1 MTSME
6 MNNIIEK
13 CKRLGFTGFTI
24 EELIDAFI
32 VYLRKSRSDEE
43 VEKYIKTINPDITKE
58 ELDKEILKRH
68 ENQIQAYAKE
78 TLGFKIPEKNIR
90 REVKSGGELEER
102 EVMKELLLEIES
114 PKILGVFVVDIDRI
128 GRPDA
133 LDTGLLIQ
141 AFELTETKI
150 LVATPPKIWDLTD
163 DFDKDYF
170 EDSLRQ
176 ARKFLNYTKTK
187 MTNGRKQSV
196 REGKFIGRT
205 APFGYNKVKIQNEKG
220 YTLEP
225 NEDAEIVKEIFDM
238 YLNQGFGSMRIAR
251 YLNNKGIKPPEKDA
265 WEYEMVRSILKRKTY
280 AGYVSYG
287 NMTTVKTKKDGKVTK
302 RRIKNENALIKK
314 GRHEP
319 LIDEESFNII
329 QQRLE
334 KKAFKNVPNNEILQN
349 PLAGLVK
356 CKCGRTMARRKQ
368 RLTIAIDE
376 ENHIDKKE
384 FATYITKLKENKNLM
399 YKDIV
404 ELSGISRNAVSRYFD
419 KKSTAFPKNDYY
431 KRLKE
436 VLGMDDRY
444 DVLSGKKKHYKIV
457 HSLYC
462 PGMTCNVVCSYIPE
476 LEDEVLRQLKKR
488 LKEYTTFLDNYYQ
501 DEVKVTKDYKKEI
514 SNLEKDIEGLQNQI
528 ANACDLLERK
538 LYTDEMFLNRVN
550 TLNIQIEQKKNQI
563 NELQATDIKEEIIQ
577 YEKAVPILK
586 TALNNYHTFTIEEKN
601 EFLHSFIE
609 TIVYNKTQKR
619 SKWDLS
625 STDMK
630 LDITFKE
637 L

>member
-6 MNNIIEK
+6 IHNIIEK
-13 CKRLGFTGFTI
+13 CKKLGFTGLSI

-43 VEKYIKTINPDITKE
+43 VERYIKATNPDITKE

-78 TLGFKIPEKNIR
+78 LLGFKIPEKNIR

-102 EVMKELLLEIES
+102 EVMKEVMLEIES
-114 PKILGVFVVDIDRI
+114 PKKLGVFVVDIDRI

-150 LVATPPKIWDLTD
+150 LVATPPKIWDLTNE
-163 DFDKDYF
+163 FDRDYF

-196 REGKFIGRT
+196 LEGKFVGRN
-205 APFGYNKVKIQNEKG
+205 APFGYNKVKILDEKG

-225 NEDAEIVKEIFDM
+225 NKDADTVRQIFDM
-238 YLNQGFGSMRIAR
+238 YLNQGMGSMRIAR
-251 YLNNKGIKPPEKDA
+251 YLNNKGVKPPEKDS
-265 WEYEMVRSILKRKTY
+265 WQYEMIRTILKRKTY
-280 AGYVSYG
+280 AGYVTYG
-287 NMTTVKTKKDGKVTK
+287 NMTTIKTKKDGKVTK
-302 RRIKNENALIKK
+302 RKVKNEDAIIKK

-319 LIDEESFNII
+319 LIDEESFNMV
-329 QQRLE
+329 QEQL
-334 KKAFKNVPNNEILQN
+334 KKGAFKNVPNNEILQN

-356 CKCGRTMARRKQ
+356 CKCGYTMARRKQ
-368 RLTIAIDE
+368 KLAIAIDE

-384 FATYITKLKENKNLM
+384 FSEYITKLKENKNLL

-419 KKSTAFPKNDYY
+419 ANSVAFPKNDYY

-436 VLGMDDRY
+436 VLDMDNRY
-444 DVLSGKKKHYKIV
+444 DVLSGKKKNYKTM
-457 HSLYC
+457 HSLFC
-462 PGMTCNVVCSYIPE
+462 PNMACDSVCSYIPE
-476 LEDEVLRQLKKR
+476 IEDEVLRQLEKR
-488 LKEYTTFLDNYYQ
+488 LDEHTAFLDNYYQ
-501 DEVKVTKDYKKEI
+501 DEVKVTKDFAKEI
-514 SNLEKDIEGLQNQI
+514 SSLEKDIEGLQSQI
-528 ANACDLLERK
+528 ATACDLLERK
-538 LYTDEMFLNRVN
+538 VYTDEMFLNRVN
-550 TLNIQIEQKKNQI
+550 TLNIQIESKKDQI
-563 NELQATDIKEEIIQ
+563 KELQSLDIKEEIVQ
-577 YEKAVPILK
+577 HEKAVPVLK
-586 TALNNYHTFTIEEKN
+586 AALKRYHTFTIEEKN

-609 TIVYNKTQKR
+609 KIVYSKTVR
-619 SKWDLS
+619 RNKWDLS

-630 LDITFKE
+630 LKITFKD

>member
-1 MTSME
+1 MTSFE

-13 CKRLGFTGFTI
+13 CKKLGFTGFTL

-32 VYLRKSRSDEE
+32 IYLRKSRSDEE
-43 VEKYIKTINPDITKE
+43 VERYIKMTNPDITKE
-58 ELDKEILKRH
+58 EMDKEILKRH

-102 EVMKELLLEIES
+102 EVMKEVLLEIED
-114 PKILGVFVVDIDRI
+114 PKKLGVFVVDIDRI

-141 AFELTETKI
+141 AFELTDTKI

-163 DFDKDYF
+163 DFDRDYF

-187 MTNGRKQSV
+187 MENGRKASV
-196 REGKFIGRT
+196 KEGKFVGRF
-205 APFGYNKVKIQNEKG
+205 APYGYDKVKIQSEKG

-225 NEDAEIVKEIFDM
+225 NKDAETVKMIFDM
-238 YLNQGFGSMRIAR
+238 HLNQNMGTMKIAR
-251 YLNNKGIKPPEKDA
+251 YLNEHGIKSPDGYA
-265 WEYEMVRSILKRKTY
+265 WQSQIIRQLLKRKTY
-280 AGYVSYG
+280 AGYVTYG
-287 NMTTVKTKKDGKVTK
+287 NMTTIKTKKDGKVTK
-302 RRIKNENALIKK
+302 SRKKNEDALIVK

-319 LIDEESFNII
+319 LIDEESFNKV
-329 QQRLE
+329 QE
-334 KKAFKNVPNNEILQN
+334 KLKKYAFKNVPDEETLQN

-356 CKCGRTMARRKQ
+356 CKCGYTMARRKQ

-376 ENHIDKKE
+376 ENNIDKKE
-384 FATYITKLKENKNLM
+384 FASYITKLKEKKNLM

-404 ELSGISRNAVSRYFD
+404 ELAGISRNAVSRYFD
-419 KKSTAFPKNDYY
+419 SKSTAFPKNDYY

-444 DVLSGKKKHYKIV
+444 DVLSGKKKNYKIV

-462 PGMTCNVVCSYIPE
+462 PNMACDIVCSYIPE
-476 LEDEVLRQLKKR
+476 LEAEVLNQLEKR
-488 LKEYTTFLDNYYQ
+488 LNKYNTFLDNYYQ
-501 DEVKVTKDYKKEI
+501 DEIKVTKDYKKEI
-514 SNLEKDIEGLQNQI
+514 NNLEKDIAGLQNQI
-528 ANACDLLERK
+528 AAACDNLERK
-538 LYTDEMFLNRVN
+538 IYTDEMFLNRVN
-550 TLNIQIEQKKNQI
+550 TLNVQIEQKRNKI
-563 NELQATDIKEEIIQ
+563 NELQAIDIKEEIIQ
-577 YEKAVPILK
+577 YEKAVPVLK
-586 TALNNYHTFTIEEKN
+586 TALKHYYSFTIEEKN

-609 TIVYNKTQKR
+609 KIVYRKSIKR
-619 SKWDLS
+619 NKWDLS

-630 LDITFKE
+630 LDITFKD

>member
-1 MTSME
+1 MTSTE
-6 MNNIIEK
+6 IHNIIEK
-13 CKRLGFTGFTI
+13 CKKLGFTGLTI
-24 EELIDAFI
+24 EELIEAFI

-43 VEKYIKTINPDITKE
+43 VERYIKATNPDITKE

-78 TLGFKIPEKNIR
+78 LLGFKIPEKNIR

-102 EVMKELLLEIES
+102 EVMKEVLLEIED
-114 PKILGVFVVDIDRI
+114 PKKLGVFVVDIDRI

-141 AFELTETKI
+141 AFELTDTKI
-150 LVATPPKIWDLTD
+150 LVASPPKIWDLTD
-163 DFDKDYF
+163 DFDKEYF

-187 MTNGRKQSV
+187 MENGRKASV
-196 REGKFIGRT
+196 KEGKFVGRF
-205 APFGYNKVKIQNEKG
+205 APFGYNKVKIQHEKG

-225 NEDAEIVKEIFDM
+225 NKDAETVKQIFDM
-238 YLNQGFGSMRIAR
+238 YLNQNMGSMKIAR
-251 YLNNKGIKPPEKDA
+251 YLNNNGIKAPDGGD
-265 WEYEMVRSILKRKTY
+265 WQYSIVRQLLKRKTY
-280 AGYVSYG
+280 AGYVTYG

-302 RRIKNENALIKK
+302 SRKKNEEALIVK

-319 LIDEESFNII
+319 LIDEESFNIV
-329 QQRLE
+329 QERL
-334 KKAFKNVPNNEILQN
+334 KKRAFKNVPEEEILQN

-368 RLTIAIDE
+368 KLVIAIDE
-376 ENHIDKKE
+376 ENNIDKKE
-384 FATYITKLKENKNLM
+384 FADYITKLKEEKNFM

-404 ELSGISRNAVSRYFD
+404 ELAGISRNAVSRYFNVE
-419 KKSTAFPKNDYY
+419 STAFPKNDYY

-444 DVLSGKKKHYKIV
+444 DLLSGKKKKYKIV

-462 PGMTCNVVCSYIPE
+462 PNMVCDVVCSYIPE
-476 LEDEVLRQLKKR
+476 LEAEVLRQLEKR
-488 LKEYTTFLDNYYQ
+488 LNEYNIFLDNYYQ
-501 DEVKVTKDYKKEI
+501 DEIRVTKDYKKEI
-514 SNLEKDIEGLQNQI
+514 SNLEKDIAGLQAQI
-528 ANACDLLERK
+528 ANACDFLERK
-538 LYTDEMFLNRVN
+538 VYTDEMFLNRVN
-550 TLNIQIEQKKNQI
+550 TLNVQIDQKKEKI
-563 NELQATDIKEEIIQ
+563 KELQAIDIKEEIKQ
-577 YEKAVPILK
+577 YEKAVPVLK
-586 TALNNYHTFTIEEKN
+586 AALKNYYNFTIEEKN
-601 EFLHSFIE
+601 EFLHSLIE
-609 TIVYNKTQKR
+609 EIVYRKNIKR
-619 SKWDLS
+619 NKWDLS

>member
-1 MTSME
+1 MTAME

-43 VEKYIKTINPDITKE
+43 VEKYIKATNPDITKE

-102 EVMKELLLEIES
+102 EVMKEVLLEIES
-114 PKILGVFVVDIDRI
+114 PKKLGVFVVDIDRI

-163 DFDKDYF
+163 DFDRDYF

-187 MTNGRKQSV
+187 MTNGRKTSV
-196 REGKFIGRT
+196 KEGKFIGRF
-205 APFGYNKVKIQNEKG
+205 APFGYNKVKLKDQKG

-225 NEDAEIVKEIFDM
+225 NEDAKTVKMIFDM
-238 YLNQGFGSMRIAR
+238 YLNQDMGGMKIAR
-251 YLNNKGIKPPEKDA
+251 YLNNQGIKAPEGGGWHD
-265 WEYEMVRSILKRKTY
+265 SIIRQLLKRKTY
-280 AGYVSYG
+280 AGYVTYG
-287 NMTTVKTKKDGKVTK
+287 NMTTIKTKKDGKVS
-302 RRIKNENALIKK
+302 KNRVKNADALIVK

-329 QQRLE
+329 QERLK
-334 KKAFKNVPNNEILQN
+334 KKAFKNVPDEEILQN

-356 CKCGRTMARRKQ
+356 CKCGWTMARRKQ
-368 RLTIAIDE
+368 KLSIAIDV
-376 ENHIDKKE
+376 ENDIDKKE
-384 FATYITKLKENKNLM
+384 FSSYITELKENKNLM

-404 ELSGISRNAVSRYFD
+404 ELAGISRNAVSRYFD
-419 KKSTAFPKNDYY
+419 ANSTAFPKNSYY
-431 KRLKE
+431 ERLKE

-444 DVLSGKKKHYKIV
+444 DVLSGKKKNYKIV

-462 PGMTCNVVCSYIPE
+462 PNMTCDTVCSYIPE
-476 LEDEVLRQLKKR
+476 LEAEVLRQLEKR
-488 LKEYTTFLDNYYQ
+488 LNKYSTFLDNYYQ
-501 DEVKVTKDYKKEI
+501 DEIKVTKDYKKEI
-514 SNLEKDIEGLQNQI
+514 THLEKEIEGLQGQI
-528 ANACDLLERK
+528 ANACDFLERK
-538 LYTDEMFLNRVN
+538 IYTDEMFLSRVN
-550 TLNIQIEQKKNQI
+550 ALNIQIDQKQNKI
-563 NELQATDIKEEIIQ
+563 NELQASDIKEEIVQ
-577 YEKAVPILK
+577 YEKSVPVLK
-586 TALNNYHTFTIEEKN
+586 TALKHYHTFTIEEKN

-609 TIVYNKTQKR
+609 KIVYSKTQKR
-619 SKWDLS
+619 TKWDLS

>member
-1 MTSME
+1 MTAIE

-43 VEKYIKTINPDITKE
+43 VEKYIKTINPDISKE

-78 TLGFKIPEKNIR
+78 LLGFKIPEKNIR

-102 EVMKELLLEIES
+102 EVMKEVLLEIES
-114 PKILGVFVVDIDRI
+114 PKKLGVFVVDIDRI

-141 AFELTETKI
+141 AFELTDTKI

-163 DFDKDYF
+163 EFDRDYF

-187 MTNGRKQSV
+187 MTNGRKTSV
-196 REGKFIGRT
+196 KEGKFVGRT
-205 APFGYNKVKIQNEKG
+205 APFGYNKVKIPDEKG

-225 NEDAEIVKEIFDM
+225 NEDAKIVKEIFDM
-238 YLNQGFGSMRIAR
+238 HLNQNMGTMKIAR
-251 YLNNKGIKPPEKDA
+251 YLNNKGIKSPDGVD
-265 WEYEMVRSILKRKTY
+265 WQGQIVRQLLKRKTY
-280 AGYVSYG
+280 AGYVTYG
-287 NMTTVKTKKDGKVTK
+287 YKTTVKTKKDGKVTK
-302 RRIKNENALIKK
+302 NRVKNADALIVK

-319 LIDEESFNII
+319 LIDEESFNLV
-329 QQRLE
+329 QE
-334 KKAFKNVPNNEILQN
+334 KLKKAAFKNVPDEEILQN

-356 CKCGRTMARRKQ
+356 CKCGHTMARRKQ
-368 RLTIAIDE
+368 KLAVAIDI
-376 ENHIDKKE
+376 ENNIDKRE

-419 KKSTAFPKNDYY
+419 ANSTAFPKNDYY

-436 VLGMDDRY
+436 VLGMDNRY
-444 DVLSGKKKHYKIV
+444 DVLSGKKKKYRTV

-462 PGMTCNVVCSYIPE
+462 PNMACDIVCSYIPE
-476 LEDEVLRQLKKR
+476 LESEVLRQLEKK
-488 LKEYTTFLDNYYQ
+488 LDKHTIFLNNYYQ
-501 DEVKVTKDYKKEI
+501 DEIKVTKDHKKEI
-514 SNLEKDIEGLQNQI
+514 ANLEKDIAGLQSQI
-528 ANACDLLERK
+528 ANACDFLERK
-538 LYTDEMFLNRVN
+538 IYTDEMFLSRVN
-550 TLNIQIEQKKNQI
+550 ALNIQIDSKKEQI
-563 NELQATDIKEEIIQ
+563 EELQNSDIKEEVVQ
-577 YEKAVPILK
+577 YEKAVPVLK
-586 TALNNYHTFTIEEKN
+586 TALKHYHTFTIEEKN

-609 TIVYNKTQKR
+609 TIVYSKTQRRNKH
-619 SKWDLS
+619 DLN

>member
-13 CKRLGFTGFTI
+13 CKRLGFTGLTI

-43 VEKYIKTINPDITKE
+43 VERYIKTINPDITKE

-102 EVMKELLLEIES
+102 EVMKELLLEIEN

-141 AFELTETKI
+141 AFELTGTKI
-150 LVATPPKIWDLTD
+150 LVATPPKIWDLTNE
-163 DFDKDYF
+163 FDRDYF

-187 MTNGRKQSV
+187 MTNGRKASV
-196 REGKFIGRT
+196 KEGKFIGRN
-205 APFGYNKVKIQNEKG
+205 APYGYNKVKILNEKG

-225 NEDAEIVKEIFDM
+225 NDDADTVKQIFDM
-238 YLNQGFGSMRIAR
+238 YLNQGMGSMRIAR

-265 WEYEMVRSILKRKTY
+265 WQYEMVKSVLKRKTY
-280 AGYVSYG
+280 AGYVTYG
-287 NMTTVKTKKDGKVTK
+287 NMTTVKTKQDGKVTK
-302 RRIKNENALIKK
+302 RKVKNEDALIVK

-319 LIDEESFNII
+319 LIDEASFDMVQIK
-329 QQRLE
+329 L
-334 KKAFKNVPNNEILQN
+334 KKGAFKNVPDEEILQN

-356 CKCGRTMARRKQ
+356 CKCGYTMARRKQ
-368 RLTIAIDE
+368 KLAIAIDE
-376 ENHIDKKE
+376 ENYIDKKE
-384 FATYITKLKENKNLM
+384 FASYINKLKEYKNLM

-404 ELSGISRNAVSRYFD
+404 EMSGISRNAVARYFNP
-419 KKSTAFPKNDYY
+419 KSTAFPKNDYY

-436 VLGMDDRY
+436 VLGMDNRY
-444 DVLSGKKKHYKIV
+444 DVLSGKKKNYKIV
-457 HSLYC
+457 HTLYC
-462 PGMTCNVVCSYIPE
+462 NNMACDVVCSYIPE
-476 LEDEVLRQLKKR
+476 IEEEVLRQLEKR
-488 LKEYTTFLDNYYQ
+488 LDEHTTFLNNYYQ
-501 DEVKVTKDYKKEI
+501 DEIKVTKDYKKEI
-514 SNLEKDIEGLQNQI
+514 SNLEKDIDGLQSQI
-528 ANACDLLERK
+528 STACDLLERK
-538 LYTDEMFLNRVN
+538 VYTDEMFLNRVN
-550 TLNIQIEQKKNQI
+550 ALNIQIDSKKEQIK
-563 NELQATDIKEEIIQ
+563 ELESADIKEEIVQ

-586 TALNNYHTFTIEEKN
+586 AALKNYHTFTIEEKN

-609 TIVYNKTQKR
+609 SIVYSKTQR
-619 SKWDLS
+619 RNKWDLS

>member
-1 MTSME
+1 MTAME

-43 VEKYIKTINPDITKE
+43 VERYIKMTNPDITKE

-102 EVMKELLLEIES
+102 EVMKEVLLEIES
-114 PKILGVFVVDIDRI
+114 PKKLGVFVVDIDRI

-163 DFDKDYF
+163 DFDRDYF

-187 MTNGRKQSV
+187 MTNGRKASV
-196 REGKFIGRT
+196 KEGKFIGRV
-205 APFGYNKVKIQNEKG
+205 APYGYNKVKILNEKG

-225 NEDAEIVKEIFDM
+225 NEDAPIVKEIFDM
-238 YLNQGFGSMRIAR
+238 YLNQGMGQMRIAR
-251 YLNNKGIKPPEKDA
+251 YLNNKGIKSPDGIA
-265 WEYEMVRSILKRKTY
+265 WQYSMINQILKRKTY
-280 AGYVSYG
+280 AGYVTYG
-287 NMTTVKTKKDGKVTK
+287 STTIIKQKIDGKVTK
-302 RRIKNENALIKK
+302 SRKKNDDALIVK

-319 LIDEESFNII
+319 LIDEENFNIV
-329 QQRLE
+329 QE
-334 KKAFKNVPNNEILQN
+334 KLKKAAFKNVPNNEVLQN

-356 CKCGRTMARRKQ
+356 CKCGHTMARKMQ
-368 RLTIAIDE
+368 RLTISINE

-384 FATYITKLKENKNLM
+384 FASYITKLKENKNLM
-399 YKDIV
+399 LKDIV
-404 ELSGISRNAVSRYFD
+404 ELSGVSRNAVAKYLNPNSPV
-419 KKSTAFPKNDYY
+419 FPKNAYY
-431 KRLKE
+431 KRIKE

-444 DVLSGKKKHYKIV
+444 DVLAGKKKNYRTV
-457 HSLYC
+457 HALYC
-462 PGMTCNVVCSYIPE
+462 PNMTCDIVCSYIPE
-476 LEDEVLRQLKKR
+476 LEAEVLRQLEKK
-488 LKEYTTFLDNYYQ
+488 LDKHTMFLNNYYQ

-514 SNLEKDIEGLQNQI
+514 SNLEKDIEGLQEQI
-528 ANACDLLERK
+528 STACDLLERK
-538 LYTDEMFLNRVN
+538 IYTDEMFLNRVN
-550 TLNIQIEQKKNQI
+550 ALNVQIENKKEQI
-563 NELQATDIKEEIIQ
+563 KELESTDIKEEIVQ
-577 YEKAVPILK
+577 HEKAVPVLK
-586 TALNNYHTFTIEEKN
+586 TALKHYHTFTIEEKN

-609 TIVYNKTQKR
+609 NIVYSKTIKK

-625 STDMK
+625 NTDMK

>member
-1 MTSME
+1 MTTFE
-6 MNNIIEK
+6 INNIIEK
-13 CKRLGFTGFTI
+13 CKRLGFTGLSI

-43 VEKYIKTINPDITKE
+43 VEKYIKATNPNITKE

-78 TLGFKIPEKNIR
+78 ILGFKIPEKNIR

-102 EVMKELLLEIES
+102 EVMKEVLLEIES
-114 PKILGVFVVDIDRI
+114 PKKLGVFVVDIDRI

-141 AFELTETKI
+141 AFELTDTKI

-163 DFDKDYF
+163 EFDRDYF

-187 MTNGRKQSV
+187 MTNGRKASV
-196 REGKFIGRT
+196 KEGKFVGRT
-205 APFGYNKVKIQNEKG
+205 APFGYNKVKLNEKG

-225 NEDAEIVKEIFDM
+225 NEDAKIVKEIFDM
-238 YLNQGFGSMRIAR
+238 HLNQNMGTMKIAR
-251 YLNNKGIKPPEKDA
+251 YLNNKGIKSPDGVA
-265 WEYEMVRSILKRKTY
+265 WQGQIIRQLLKRITY
-280 AGYVSYG
+280 AGYVTYG
-287 NMTTVKTKKDGKVTK
+287 NMTTIKTKKDGKVTK
-302 RRIKNENALIKK
+302 NRKKNEDALIVK

-319 LIDEESFNII
+319 LIDEESFNLV
-329 QQRLE
+329 QE
-334 KKAFKNVPNNEILQN
+334 KLKKAAFKNVPDEEILQN

-356 CKCGRTMARRKQ
+356 CKCGHTMARRKQ
-368 RLTIAIDE
+368 KLPIAIDE
-376 ENHIDKKE
+376 ENNVDKKE
-384 FATYITKLKENKNLM
+384 FAAYITKLKENKNLM

-404 ELSGISRNAVSRYFD
+404 ELAGISRNAVSRYFD
-419 KKSTAFPKNDYY
+419 ANSNAFPKNDYY

-462 PGMTCNVVCSYIPE
+462 PNMSCDTVGSYIPE
-476 LEDEVLRQLKKR
+476 LEEEVLRQLEKKMDAHA
-488 LKEYTTFLDNYYQ
+488 TFLDNYYQ
-501 DEVKVTKDYKKEI
+501 DEIKVTKDYKKEI
-514 SNLEKDIEGLQNQI
+514 ANLEKDIAGLQSQI

-538 LYTDEMFLNRVN
+538 IYTDEMFLNRVN
-550 TLNIQIEQKKNQI
+550 TLNSQISIKQSEI
-563 NELQATDIKEEIIQ
+563 EELQNSDIKEEVVQ
-577 YEKAVPILK
+577 YEKAVPVLK
-586 TALNNYHTFTIEEKN
+586 TALKHYHTFTIEEKN

-609 TIVYNKTQKR
+609 TIVYSKNQRRT
-619 SKWDLS
+619 KWDLNS
-625 STDMK
+625 ADMK

>member
-13 CKRLGFTGFTI
+13 CKRLGFTGLTI

-102 EVMKELLLEIES
+102 EVMKELLLEIEN

-150 LVATPPKIWDLTD
+150 LVATPPKIWDLTNE
-163 DFDKDYF
+163 FDRDYF

-187 MTNGRKQSV
+187 MTNGRKASV
-196 REGKFIGRT
+196 KEGKFVGNHSC
-205 APFGYNKVKIQNEKG
+205 FGYNKVKILNEKG

-225 NEDAEIVKEIFDM
+225 NEDAEIVKQIFDM
-238 YLNQGFGSMRIAR
+238 YLNQGMGQLKIAK
-251 YLNNKGIKPPEKDA
+251 YLNSKKTKSPRNGHWQYSMINN
-265 WEYEMVRSILKRKTY
+265 ILKRKTY
-280 AGYVSYG
+280 AGYVTYG
-287 NMTTVKTKKDGKVTK
+287 NMTTIKQKKDGKVTK
-302 RRIKNENALIKK
+302 ITKKNDDALIMK
-314 GRHEP
+314 GLHKP
-319 LIDEESFNII
+319 LIDEESFNLV
-329 QQRLE
+329 QE
-334 KKAFKNVPNNEILQN
+334 KLKKAAFKNVPDEEILQN
-349 PLAGLVK
+349 PLAGLIK
-356 CKCGRTMARRKQ
+356 CKCGYTMTRKKQ
-368 RLTIAIDE
+368 KISISIDE
-376 ENHIDKKE
+376 KNNIDKKE
-384 FATYITKLKENKNLM
+384 FAAYITKLKENKNLTII
-399 YKDIV
+399 DIV
-404 ELSGISRNAVSRYFD
+404 KLSGVSRNAVGKYFNP
-419 KKSTAFPKNDYY
+419 KSSVFPKNDYY
-431 KRLKE
+431 KRIKE
-436 VLGMDDRY
+436 VLGMDNRY
-444 DVLSGKKKHYKIV
+444 DILSGNKKSYRTV
-457 HSLYC
+457 HSLFC
-462 PGMTCNVVCSYIPE
+462 PNLACDVVCSYIPE
-476 LEDEVLRQLKKR
+476 IEAEALRQLEKR
-488 LKEYTTFLDNYYQ
+488 LDEHTTFLNNYYQ
-501 DEVKVTKDYKKEI
+501 DEIKVTKDYKKEI
-514 SNLEKDIEGLQNQI
+514 SNLEKDIEGLQSQI
-528 ANACDLLERK
+528 TTACDLLERK
-538 LYTDEMFLNRVN
+538 VYTDEMFLNRVN
-550 TLNIQIEQKKNQI
+550 TLNIQIENKKEQI
-563 NELQATDIKEEIIQ
+563 KELQSTDIKEEVVQ

-586 TALNNYHTFTIEEKN
+586 TALKNYHTFTTEEKN

-609 TIVYNKTQKR
+609 SIEYSKTIKR
-619 SKWDLS
+619 SKWNTNN
-625 STDMK
+625 TDMK